1 MIVRIY
7 RLRWSIVRENS
18 HLRLFTYRPTV
29 RQWSTEQQSRPTE
42 TFKLVFHCLRE
53 DLELVKEGKC
63 RRRQNHSGFPETIVA
78 ILKMATASVL
88 RVMTRE
94 KYVVPSRRRYFAR
107 ETR

>member
-1 MIVRIY
+1 M
-7 RLRWSIVRENS
+7 RLHDCSRD
-18 HLRLFTYRPTV
+18 RLGAPQRL
-29 RQWSTEQQSRPTE
+29 SE

-88 RVMTRE
+88 RAMTRE
-94 KYVVPSRRRYFAR
+94 KYVVLQDVDTLPGKQDDSGLL
-107 ETR
+107 TISS